1 MHAIVMLQK
10 WAGQA
15 LPDIHLMRLNTLF
28 VAVEGLLRGQQLYL
42 SAVGRNLR
50 SQTSEKHGIKRIDRL
65 LGNHRLAHE
74 REVLYGWLS
83 RLILGGCRHGKPK
96 IFSPLTLLGFQVV
109 DSYCFQSTACEIA
122 VGSCRSASRVV

>member
-65 LGNHRLAHE
+65 LG
-74 REVLYGWLS
+74 
-83 RLILGGCRHGKPK
+83 
-96 IFSPLTLLGFQVV
+96 
-109 DSYCFQSTACEIA
+109 
-122 VGSCRSASRVV
+122 CRSACKNDPLRGVIGVEK